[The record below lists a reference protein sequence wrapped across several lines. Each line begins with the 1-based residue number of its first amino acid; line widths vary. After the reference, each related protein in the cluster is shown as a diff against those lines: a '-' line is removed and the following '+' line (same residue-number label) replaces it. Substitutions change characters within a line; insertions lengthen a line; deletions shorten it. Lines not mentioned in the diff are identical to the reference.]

1 MGCRPGWA
9 QQFNLSRTTLPCNV
23 SARRA
28 FAATNLVADGS
39 KLEYDIVCRERGAA
53 RGHAVYELSSN
64 AFTGRI
70 AMVMGAKN
78 MTMTEVQRA
87 RRIGECSPAKLG
99 SAGQF

>member
-1 MGCRPGWA
+1 VPV
-9 QQFNLSRTTLPCNV
+9 V
-23 SARRA
+23 SANNP
-28 FAATNLVADGS
+28 FAKCSAINLVADAS
-39 KLEYDIVCRERGAA
+39 KLEYDIVCPERGAA

-78 MTMTEVQRA
+78 MTMTEVQHA

-99 SAGQF
+99 SASQF